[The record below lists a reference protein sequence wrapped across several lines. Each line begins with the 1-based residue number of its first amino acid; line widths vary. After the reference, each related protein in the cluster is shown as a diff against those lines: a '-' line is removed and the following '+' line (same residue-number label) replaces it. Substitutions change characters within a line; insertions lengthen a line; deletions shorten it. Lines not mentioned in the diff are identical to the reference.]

1 MCPPLEDSSS
11 RLTHPAALNEF
22 SREERSLLLQL
33 AHQSIAAALEHREI
47 SLVPPNPH
55 LAEPRGVFTTL
66 YYHGDLRG
74 CVGYV
79 FPVMSLYR
87 TVAESA
93 RGAAF
98 DDSRFSPV
106 TRDQAAELEVSLSIL
121 SPPQPIRPEDVEIG
135 RHGLLIK
142 MGDHTRSVIAAS
154 ANRTQMGS
162 HCFSRTDLQESW
174 PAHRRMANRRAGRS
188 LHRGNF
194 WRRRCR
200 NVKGQPSRDGKLYGQ
215 KRRRPALKH
224 QAIVSVSASA
234 GPGDSA
240 SRRDA
245 DSSAG
250 ISTPGGRAKKNRK
263 A

>member
-11 RLTHPAALNEF
+11 RLTHPAAPNEF

-87 TVAESA
+87 MVAESA

-98 DDSRFSPV
+98 DDSRFAPV
-106 TRDQAAELEVSLSIL
+106 TRDQAAELEASLSIL

-142 MGDHTRSVIAAS
+142 MGACRGLLLPQVPIEHKWDRIAFLEQ
-154 ANRTQMGS
+154 T
-162 HCFSRTDLQESW
+162 CKK
-174 PAHRRMANRRAGRS
+174 AG
-188 LHRGNF
+188 LPIDAWQTGAQVEAF
-194 WRRRCR
+194 TAEIF
-200 NVKGQPSRDGKLYGQ
+200 GDGD
-215 KRRRPALKH
+215 
-224 QAIVSVSASA
+224 VE
-234 GPGDSA
+234 
-240 SRRDA
+240 
-245 DSSAG
+245 
-250 ISTPGGRAKKNRK
+250 T
-263 A
+263 

>member
-98 DDSRFSPV
+98 DDSRFAPV
-106 TRDQAAELEVSLSIL
+106 TREQAAELEVSLSIL

-142 MGDHTRSVIAAS
+142 MGDYRGLLLPQVPIEHKWDRIAFLEQ
-154 ANRTQMGS
+154 T
-162 HCFSRTDLQESW
+162 CKK
-174 PAHRRMANRRAGRS
+174 AG
-188 LHRGNF
+188 LPIDAWQTGAQVEAF
-194 WRRRCR
+194 TAEIF
-200 NVKGQPSRDGKLYGQ
+200 GDGD
-215 KRRRPALKH
+215 
-224 QAIVSVSASA
+224 VE
-234 GPGDSA
+234 
-240 SRRDA
+240 
-245 DSSAG
+245 
-250 ISTPGGRAKKNRK
+250 T
-263 A
+263 

>member
-98 DDSRFSPV
+98 DDSRFAPV
-106 TRDQAAELEVSLSIL
+106 TREQAAELEVSLSIL
-121 SPPQPIRPEDVEIG
+121 SSPQPIRAEDVEIG

-142 MGDHTRSVIAAS
+142 MGDYRGLLLPQVPIEHKWDRIAFLEQ
-154 ANRTQMGS
+154 T
-162 HCFSRTDLQESW
+162 CKK
-174 PAHRRMANRRAGRS
+174 AG
-188 LHRGNF
+188 LPVDAWQTGAQVEAF
-194 WRRRCR
+194 TAEIF
-200 NVKGQPSRDGKLYGQ
+200 GDGD
-215 KRRRPALKH
+215 
-224 QAIVSVSASA
+224 VE
-234 GPGDSA
+234 
-240 SRRDA
+240 
-245 DSSAG
+245 
-250 ISTPGGRAKKNRK
+250 T
-263 A
+263 

>member
-66 YYHGDLRG
+66 YYRGDLRG

-98 DDSRFSPV
+98 DDSRFAPV
-106 TRDQAAELEVSLSIL
+106 TREQAAELEVSLSIL

-142 MGDHTRSVIAAS
+142 MGDYRGLLLPQVPIEHKWD
-154 ANRTQMGS
+154 RTAFLEQT
-162 HCFSRTDLQESW
+162 CKK
-174 PAHRRMANRRAGRS
+174 AG
-188 LHRGNF
+188 LPVDAWQTGAQVEAF
-194 WRRRCR
+194 TAEIF
-200 NVKGQPSRDGKLYGQ
+200 GDGD
-215 KRRRPALKH
+215 
-224 QAIVSVSASA
+224 VE
-234 GPGDSA
+234 
-240 SRRDA
+240 
-245 DSSAG
+245 
-250 ISTPGGRAKKNRK
+250 T
-263 A
+263 